1 MKWDK
6 YKGLSIERLEEVV
19 ELYFS
24 KRIHNG
30 VCCIN
35 EMIENSFQCC
45 RICDLFE
52 VCNLLGTLK

>member
-1 MKWDK
+1 MELYK
-6 YKGLSIERLEEVV
+6 YKGLSTDRLKVLA

-30 VCCIN
+30 VCCVN

-52 VCNLLGTLK
+52 VCTLLGTLK